1 MHMSIMGY
9 APTMAMPTTA
19 TQSNRNDCQKEIFFH
34 SICFRNPS
42 KCNFTLEITLQVE
55 HAKEM
60 NVYAPH
66 SQMKVVL
73 VFLQPML

>member
-1 MHMSIMGY
+1 MDINLLV
-9 APTMAMPTTA
+9 AMPTTA

-42 KCNFTLEITLQVE
+42 KCNFTLEITQTVE
-55 HAKEM
+55 HVKEM
-60 NVYAPH
+60 NTYALH